1 MKITANKLTPGT
13 VVGSGETVLKATK
26 SGHFENKT
34 MLVRLQ
40 RPNGTTRLAQWG
52 YYSSIFCK
60 SIPTNAQEL
69 VATLVGGL
77 MQGYSQNEWQGKF

>member
-13 VVGSGETVLKATK
+13 IVLSGETVLKATK

-40 RPNGTTRLAQWG
+40 KPNGTTRLAQWG
-52 YYSSIFCK
+52 YYSSIWCN
-60 SIPTNAQEL
+60 SIPTNEERLA
-69 VATLVGGL
+69 
-77 MQGYSQNEWQGKF
+77 